1 MFAKYYFRILLLIF
15 VVSCNKNES
24 FDTIQ
29 LFSHAGNG
37 LHISNSVYH
46 DNSENSIKLALSQN
60 GCDGVEVDV
69 QLSKDGTAWLFHDEN
84 LKIEANLNAC
94 INSSTDEEIS
104 HLSYNHFNDEKL
116 LKLKDLK
123 LNSKSIVLD
132 IRHANA
138 CENKVVEL
146 KKMLNQ
152 LELFCENNFESEI
165 YLNTNN
171 LYWISYLKSLSVDN
185 SKIQICYSPSENE
198 DLDIISGNFEI
209 DAFLFKNN
217 EITKEKVES
226 IQNKGQKALIFEVR
240 SPKGIRSA
248 LKKNPNVIITD
259 DLKAAII
266 EKY

>member
-1 MFAKYYFRILLLIF
+1 MILIF
-15 VVSCNKNES
+15 VVSCNKKES
-24 FDTIQ
+24 FDAIQ
-29 LFSHAGNG
+29 LFGHAGNG
-37 LHISNSVYH
+37 LNISNSVYH

-84 LKIEANLNAC
+84 LKVEANLNSC
-94 INSSTDEEIS
+94 INSSTDKEIS
-104 HLSYNHFNDEKL
+104 ELAYNHFNDEKL
-116 LKLKDLK
+116 FKLYKLQ

-132 IRHANA
+132 IRHGNA
-138 CENKVVEL
+138 CENKVVDL
-146 KKMLNQ
+146 DKMLMQ
-152 LELFCENNFESEI
+152 LKSFCENNLESQI

-171 LYWISYLKSLSVDN
+171 FSWISELKSLATN
-185 SKIQICYSPSENE
+185 NLKIQICYSPSETE
-198 DLDIISGNFEI
+198 DLESISANFAV

-226 IQNKGQKALIFEVR
+226 LQSKGKKVLIFEVR

-248 LKKNPNVIITD
+248 LKKYPNVIITD